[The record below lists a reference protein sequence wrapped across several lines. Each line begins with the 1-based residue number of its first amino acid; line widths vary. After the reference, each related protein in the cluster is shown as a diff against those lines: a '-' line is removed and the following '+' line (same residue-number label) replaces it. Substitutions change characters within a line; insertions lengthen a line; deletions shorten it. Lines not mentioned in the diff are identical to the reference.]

1 MKSLRGFF
9 ENKTNKFLVAA
20 AMFSSLALVTVLCA
34 LSLQVKQAEAQCWRN
49 TRCNGPA
56 QASFPGPWEKNN
68 FSPATRILSPV
79 RVLSEDGAQ
88 LNSWNDTANSQ
99 SFPSGPLLVFDFGK
113 EVGGIV
119 TITYAAKGSGTV
131 GVSFT
136 EAKNWTGVYSDD
148 SNGAFNTDGQG
159 HADGFLSFT
168 VSNTSAANWTLPD
181 AQMRGGFRYITLNN
195 ADKVDLKI
203 LSVKIDLSFQP
214 EWTNL
219 RAYGGYFD
227 SNDDL
232 LNKIWYAGAYTLQ
245 TNAIPHNTGRV
256 FPIISPGWI
265 NDADISVG
273 TDAKTIYVDGSKRD
287 RTVWAGDLA
296 IAVPSILVSTG
307 DIAGVRNTL
316 NVMYADQ
323 VTTFLSTPM

>member
-1 MKSLRGFF
+1 MKPLRGLF
-9 ENKTNKFLVAA
+9 ESKANRFLAVAI
-20 AMFSSLALVTVLCA
+20 MFSTFVLVTILCA
-34 LSLQVKQAEAQCWRN
+34 ISLQVKQVEAQCWRN
-49 TRCNGPA
+49 TPCKGPA
-56 QASFPGPWEKNN
+56 QPSFPGAWEKNN
-68 FSPATRILSPV
+68 FSPATRTLSPV
-79 RVLSEDGAQ
+79 RVLRGDGTQ
-88 LNSWNDTANSQ
+88 LNSWNDSTNSQ
-99 SFPSGPLLVFDFGK
+99 SFSSGSLLVFDFEK

-119 TITYAAKGSGTV
+119 TITYAAQGSGTV

-136 EAKNWTGVYSDD
+136 EAKNWTGVFSDD

-159 HADGFLSFT
+159 HADGFLSIA
-168 VSNTSAANWTLPD
+168 VSSTSAANWTLPD
-181 AQMRGGFRYITLNN
+181 AQMRGGFRYLSLNN
-195 ADKVDLKI
+195 ANNIDVKI
-203 LSVKIDLSFQP
+203 LSIKIDLSFQP
-214 EWTNL
+214 EWPNL

-265 NDADISVG
+265 NDADISTG
-273 TDAKTIYVDGSKRD
+273 TGAKTIYVDGSKRD

-307 DIAGVRNTL
+307 DVDGVRNTL

-323 VTTFLSTPM
+323 VTAPPPK